1 MQGARKQC
9 CRESLLEVIWYL
21 DVVLGNMHVSEG
33 ITLNVSERQM
43 ESQSQYHQTVCYD
56 QHDTPTV
63 RVVHYRPEDTTT
75 TPSQPATDTDQE
87 STTDT
92 DHYDKPDELSY
103 EGLDATT
110 VTPPVVQQQP
120 SVYQDLRP

>member
-1 MQGARKQC
+1 MVLKC
-9 CRESLLEVIWYL
+9 F
-21 DVVLGNMHVSEG
+21 LGNIHVSEG
-33 ITLNVSERQM
+33 VTLNVTERHLM
-43 ESQSQYHQTVCYD
+43 ESQSQYHETVHYD
-56 QHDTPTV
+56 QHDTPTA

-75 TPSQPATDTDQE
+75 TPSQPAMDTDQV

-103 EGLDATT
+103 EGLDTTT

-120 SVYQDLRP
+120 SVYDHLRQ